1 MVTIYSL
8 PNCVQCESTK
18 RFLRNKLIDYIEID
32 MSKDQEALKKV
43 RQLGF
48 TQAPVVE
55 YGDEKWSGFRFD
67 RLNALAA

>member
-18 RFLRNKLIDYIEID
+18 KFLRNKSIDYVEID
-32 MSKDQEALKKV
+32 MSQNEEALQKV
-43 RQLGF
+43 RELGF

-55 YGDEKWSGFRFD
+55 YGEEKWSGFRFD
-67 RLNALAA
+67 RLNTLAA

>member
-43 RQLGF
+43 RELGF

>member
-18 RFLRNKLIDYIEID
+18 KFLSRKSIEFIDID
-32 MSKDQEALKKV
+32 MSENPEALKRV
-43 RQLGF
+43 RELGF

-55 YGDEKWSGFRFD
+55 FGEEKWSGFRID